1 MSVRSIGCFGFKNIS
16 LINPRHPWPNKEG
29 INASKHF
36 SSIAKKIKVFD
47 SIEMSIKDSDLVI
60 ATSVRKRDFHI
71 PFIKLED
78 IKKKKFQKLS
88 ILFGQENNGL
98 NNEEISH
105 ANFITTIP
113 TLGSKSLNLSH
124 SVSIIAYAPKHFSSI
139 AKKIKVFDSIEMSIK
154 DSDLVIATSVRKR
167 DFHIPFIKLEDIKK
181 KKFQKLSILFGQE
194 NNGLNNEE
202 ISHANFITTIP
213 TLGSKSLNLSHSVSI
228 IAYALT
234 ELTLKKEKILKQTQ
248 SLKSLEIETFI
259 GFLFNELDKK
269 NFTSVKSKR
278 DKLQISIRNYLKTS
292 NLSQNDLK
300 SVYGITKFLAN

>member
-1 MSVRSIGCFGFKNIS
+1 LKKIQFILNKPQLTANIGMSVRSIGCFGFKNIS
-16 LINPRHPWPNKEG
+16 LINPRHPWPNKDG

-47 SIEMSIKDSDLVI
+47 NIEKSIKDSDLVI

-71 PFIKLED
+71 PFI
-78 IKKKKFQKLS
+78 
-88 ILFGQENNGL
+88 N
-98 NNEEISH
+98 
-105 ANFITTIP
+105 
-113 TLGSKSLNLSH
+113 
-124 SVSIIAYAPKHFSSI
+124 
-139 AKKIKVFDSIEMSIK
+139 
-154 DSDLVIATSVRKR
+154 
-167 DFHIPFIKLEDIKK
+167 LEDIKK

-248 SLKSLEIETFI
+248 SLKSLEIEAFI